1 MKIVI
6 VGCGRMGQGI
16 GVTFALAGYPIVLI
30 DIKKRNKKDI
40 TLVLKN
46 TTKSIENNLKLIS
59 HINLIKKSHIKK
71 ILRHISISHYSNTN
85 KPIKSAN
92 IIFECV
98 PEKLKIK
105 KDVLKL
111 ISNITPKK
119 CIISSTTS
127 SILSSDLAKY
137 TQFPERFLNAHW
149 LNPPYLM
156 PLIEIS
162 PCKNTSTH
170 NLQKIKKLFI
180 DIGKV
185 AVTCKPSPGYIVPRI
200 QALAMNEA
208 AKISEEKTAT
218 SEDIDKATIYGFGL
232 RFATLGLLEFIDWGG
247 IDTLNN
253 ASNYMTKAMKNKKFS
268 SPRIVKKHIKNKNL
282 GLSTQSGFL
291 DWQNIDIE
299 KYQQEKLKKFVKII
313 KILNIQP
320 KIKIS

>member
-16 GVTFALAGYPIVLI
+16 AITFALAGHPIELI
-30 DIKKRNKKDI
+30 DTKKRTKKELA
-40 TLVLKN
+40 LVLKN
-46 TTKSIENNLKLIS
+46 TNKSIENNLKLIS
-59 HINLIKKSHIKK
+59 HINLIKKSYIKK
-71 ILRHISISHYSNTN
+71 ILKNISILHHSNSN

-119 CIISSTTS
+119 CFISSTTS

-162 PCKNTSTH
+162 PCKNTSIN
-170 NLQKIKKLFI
+170 NLKKIKKLFL

-185 AVTCKPSPGYIVPRI
+185 PVICKPSPGYIVPRI

-253 ASNYMTKAMKNKKFS
+253 ASDYMAKAMKNKKFS
-268 SPRIVKKHIKNKNL
+268 SPRIIKKHIKNNNL

-291 DWQNIDIE
+291 DWKNIDIE

-313 KILNIQP
+313 KLLNIQP
-320 KIKIS
+320 KINIS

>member
-16 GVTFALAGYPIVLI
+16 AVTFALAGYQIDLI
-30 DIKKRNKKDI
+30 DIKKRNKKEI
-40 TLVLKN
+40 SLVLKN
-46 TTKSIENNLKLIS
+46 TKKSIENNLKLIS
-59 HINLIKKSHIKK
+59 HINLIKKIHIKK
-71 ILRHISISHYSNTN
+71 ILKNITILHHSNAN
-85 KPIKSAN
+85 DPIRSAN

-98 PEKLKIK
+98 PEKLNIK
-105 KDVLKL
+105 KDILKI
-111 ISNITPKK
+111 ISNITSKK
-119 CIISSTTS
+119 VIISSTTS
-127 SILSSDLAKY
+127 SILSSDLAKH

-162 PCKNTSTH
+162 PCKNTSTN
-170 NLQKIKKLFI
+170 NLEKTKKLFLS
-180 DIGKV
+180 IGKV
-185 AVTCKPSPGYIVPRI
+185 PVICKPSPGYIVPRI

-208 AKISEEKTAT
+208 AKILEEKTAT
-218 SEDIDKATIYGFGL
+218 SEDINKATTYGFGL

-253 ASNYMTKAMKNKKFS
+253 ASNYMTKTMKNKKFS
-268 SPRIVKKHIKNKNL
+268 SPNIVKQHIKNKNL

-291 DWQNIDIE
+291 DWKNIDIE

-313 KILNIQP
+313 KLLNIQP
-320 KIKIS
+320 KINIS